1 MTKKRRKTLDDALA
15 QQFVY
20 GEKEAEISQDQSIL
34 AVEEAESERPTH
46 DKPPQNP
53 LIDQAGTSSPRLPNH
68 PTTEVS
74 PPTSQQAS
82 SKTSTFMNKL
92 QLQPKE
98 ATKRFTVD
106 LPESMQLG
114 VIGSATQQALHRVI
128 GDRGISLVAHEP
140 YNSEALLDAA
150 GLQQVEGKRVLIF
163 RGQSGRTPSGCT
175 EPVRPVPDSR
185 QLCE

>member
-106 LPESMQLG
+106 LPESMHRKLS
-114 VIGSATQQALHRVI
+114 ILSARTGRTKADIVRM
-128 GDRGISLVAHEP
+128 
-140 YNSEALLDAA
+140 LLDET
-150 GLQQVEGKRVLIF
+150 LKDIE
-163 RGQSGRTPSGCT
+163 
-175 EPVRPVPDSR
+175 E
-185 QLCE
+185 